1 MKGAMALDALP
12 DLTTLQLDEVRSL
25 LDKLQSRFNATKIA
39 YLNSTELDGA
49 PVTYEDVAV
58 SAKQVIKVNYRLQE
72 LLYGK
77 VRLKLTVEKLI
88 RRGR

>member
-1 MKGAMALDALP
+1 MVLDALP
-12 DLTTLQLDEVRSL
+12 DLATLQVEEVRAL
-25 LDKLQSRFNATKIA
+25 LDKLQSRLNAAKIA

-49 PVTYEDVAV
+49 PVTYEDVAA
-58 SAKQVIKVNYRLQE
+58 SAKNIIKVNYRLQE
-72 LLYGK
+72 LQFGK